1 MLLMWAPIHHLLLLS
16 TKMPMG
22 ILHCLWATTW
32 SVFAV
37 PVLEGVGRVLF
48 TYFTFIFDLR
58 AGLEKLCRGLQKPC
72 FNMASKTTLRLR
84 SSWVC
89 CGACFWGAPSWLC
102 SMRGWE
108 THRGCGVWGAN
119 HMGVIR
125 CLPMGMLYLP
135 SSERLTAVHGTS
147 CPKRTVWAEAQEDI
161 GVACTASIRDSATRK
176 ASIPCVKL
184 WKRMYI
190 IHIRACK
197 KTRLWQRRWTS
208 ILVHES
214 SKKATSFGPLFVCP
228 WSKHTHK
235 RALHPSLFLG
245 TSVVNYQY

>member
-214 SKKATSFGPLFVCP
+214 SKKATSFGPLIVSP
-228 WSKHTHK
+228 WSEHTH
-235 RALHPSLFLG
+235 RVLSNPFLW
-245 TSVVNYQY
+245 VQLL

>member
-58 AGLEKLCRGLQKPC
+58 AGLEKLCWGLQKPC
-72 FNMASKTTLRLR
+72 FNMASKTTLRLC
-84 SSWVC
+84 SSWMC
-89 CGACFWGAPSWLC
+89 CRACFWGAPSWLC
-102 SMRGWE
+102 SVRGWE

-184 WKRMYI
+184 WKRMDI
-190 IHIRACK
+190 VHIRVRARKLGCGRDDGPAFSCTK
-197 KTRLWQRRWTS
+197 ARRKPHLSDHSSFVRGQSIHTREPCIPPFSWVQVL
-208 ILVHES
+208 
-214 SKKATSFGPLFVCP
+214 
-228 WSKHTHK
+228 
-235 RALHPSLFLG
+235 
-245 TSVVNYQY
+245 